1 MLLEKLSKYKNL
13 FLDQESKE
21 LYQLLGGEM
30 QPIKDGV
37 IVLKEQDQELDPFA
51 ERLRLMDEKVRKGEI
66 SCNLDNPEDC
76 INCGS

>member
-37 IVLKEQDQELDPFA
+37 IVLKEQELDPFA